1 MLYYHMNIEKLTKAL
16 EDNSNE
22 SLLNFTSDKIIEMNL
37 SILKELMLN
46 KEQTLDLLNK
56 LRQYKYIDEMSDLK
70 YGTYLRWIPIK
81 DSTKITLTR
90 GAIFCEV
97 KITDDGVF
105 IICKNIGYSNRHF
118 RIKMDECLIF
128 RKLTDQENILLS
140 ALDHL
145 SK

>member
-1 MLYYHMNIEKLTKAL
+1 MFYYHMNIEKLTKAL

-22 SLLNFTSDKIIEMNL
+22 SLLNFTSDKIVEMNL
-37 SILKELMLN
+37 SILKELMLS
-46 KEQTLDLLNK
+46 KEQTLDFLNK

-81 DSTKITLTR
+81 NSTKISLTR

-105 IICKNIGYSNRHF
+105 IICKNFGYSNKHF